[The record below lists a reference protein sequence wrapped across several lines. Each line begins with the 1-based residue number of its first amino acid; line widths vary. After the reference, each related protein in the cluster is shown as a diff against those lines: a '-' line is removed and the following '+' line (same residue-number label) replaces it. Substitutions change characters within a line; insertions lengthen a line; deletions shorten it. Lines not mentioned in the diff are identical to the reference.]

1 MFNYLIMSSKKK
13 SYKIVLLGDTA
24 VGKSCVAS
32 RFVNNQF
39 YEFQEPTIG
48 AAFLT
53 KTMEYNE
60 KKFRFEIWDTAGQE
74 RYRSL
79 APMYYRGS
87 AAAIIV
93 YDITQNDSL
102 NGAITWVKEVKKR
115 AAHAEIILVGNK
127 KDLEVNKKVDYD
139 NVKEIA
145 EQNNITHLLV
155 SAKTGEN
162 INLIFEK
169 ICELLPED
177 VVKLNDE
184 INNIIIREKTVKSKC
199 C

>member
-1 MFNYLIMSSKKK
+1 M
-13 SYKIVLLGDTA
+13 
-24 VGKSCVAS
+24 
-32 RFVNNQF
+32 
-39 YEFQEPTIG
+39 
-48 AAFLT
+48 
-53 KTMEYNE
+53 

-102 NGAITWVKEVKKR
+102 NGAITWMKEVQKR

-127 KDLEVNKKVDYD
+127 KDLEVDKKVDYD

-169 ICELLPED
+169 I
-177 VVKLNDE
+177 
-184 INNIIIREKTVKSKC
+184 
-199 C
+199 